1 MFKKSIH
8 ELEFENEHLKK
19 RNQELHRRLQQKES
33 PWQSEV
39 NSLRLRVEWYQRTS
53 FFTFGRLCRAHDE
66 MKDIFKMVAPLYNIP
81 CKSFH
86 SVMDKNFNDSESSG
100 TWANV
105 ITSRSGPI
113 ESYKVIDT
121 VKKVA
126 DEVKEL
132 RRKK

>member
-1 MFKKSIH
+1 MKID

-19 RNQELHRRLQQKES
+19 RNRELHRRLQQKES

-53 FFTFGRLCRAHDE
+53 FFTFGRLSRTHDE
-66 MKDIFKMVAPLYNIP
+66 MEDIFKLVASLYDIP

-86 SVMDKNFNDSESSG
+86 SVMDKNFNDNTSTG

-121 VKKVA
+121 VKKAV